1 MSSSH
6 THHPAIS
13 LIVPVY
19 QVRDYIGDC
28 IRSITAQL
36 EPPPFELILVD
47 DCGGDDSMEL
57 ALQLLE
63 TTDNPLAYRVLCHER
78 NRGLSAARN
87 TGIAAAT
94 GDYLLFLD
102 SDDQLAPNALSL
114 LYEAALQHGADV
126 VIGQTSLMT
135 DDPAWMD
142 NQTGILWQR
151 EEALKA
157 YIAEQWMV
165 QGWNKLLR
173 ADFIREHHLLFE
185 EGLLHED
192 NRWSLY
198 LAFSKP
204 SIYCIP
210 ERTYVYRNVRPGSI
224 MNSYSMRNIEHLL
237 GTLSEFARLAV
248 EEGIAE
254 RPEVQLFFAKRLNA
268 YLKWQFHKVPPNR
281 RSYLSLARALR
292 AAITPPMAT
301 MLRLNDNIHFRR
313 MEKIAHLPRFAALP
327 LLSIYL
333 RKLNAYD
340 HQDRQHNIHE

>member
-1 MSSSH
+1 M
-6 THHPAIS
+6 PAS
-13 LIVPVY
+13 PKQSPAVSVIVPIY
-19 QVRDYIGDC
+19 QVRAYVKNCLQSLIG
-28 IRSITAQL
+28 QL
-36 EPPPFELILVD
+36 KPPSYELILVD
-47 DCGGDDSMEL
+47 DCGQDDSVEL
-57 ALQLLE
+57 ALQFLASTE
-63 TTDNPLAYRVLCHER
+63 TPPPYRILRHET

-313 MEKIAHLPRFAALP
+313 MEKIAHLPKFISTP
-327 LLSIYL
+327 LLTAYL
-333 RKLNAYD
+333 RRFLTSG
-340 HQDRQHNIHE
+340 

>member
-1 MSSSH
+1 MSSSPSQS
-6 THHPAIS
+6 PAVS
-13 LIVPVY
+13 VIVPVY
-19 QVRDYIGDC
+19 QVRDYIRDC
-28 IRSITAQL
+28 LQSLIDQVN
-36 EPPPFELILVD
+36 PPPYELLLVD
-47 DCGGDDSMEL
+47 DCGKDDSVEL
-57 ALQLLE
+57 ALQFLSSTTNPPPYQLL
-63 TTDNPLAYRVLCHER
+63 RHEA

-87 TGIAAAT
+87 TGIAAAE
-94 GDYLLFLD
+94 GDYLFFLD
-102 SDDQLAPNALSL
+102 SDDKLAPDALSL
-114 LYEAALQHGADV
+114 LYTAARQHGADV

-151 EEALKA
+151 EETLKA
-157 YIAEQWMV
+157 YIAEQWSEM
-165 QGWNKLLR
+165 GCNKLIR
-173 ADFIREHHLLFE
+173 STFMREHGLQFK

-254 RPEVQLFFAKRLNA
+254 RPEVQLFYAKRLNA

-301 MLRLNDNIHFRR
+301 MLRLNDN
-313 MEKIAHLPRFAALP
+313 
-327 LLSIYL
+327 
-333 RKLNAYD
+333 
-340 HQDRQHNIHE
+340 

>member
-1 MSSSH
+1 M
-6 THHPAIS
+6 PAS
-13 LIVPVY
+13 PKQSPAVSVIVPIY
-19 QVRDYIGDC
+19 QVRAYVKNCLQSLIG
-28 IRSITAQL
+28 QL
-36 EPPPFELILVD
+36 KPPSYELILVD
-47 DCGGDDSMEL
+47 DCGQDDSVEL
-57 ALQLLE
+57 ALQFLTSTE
-63 TTDNPLAYRVLCHER
+63 TPPPYRILRHET

-313 MEKIAHLPRFAALP
+313 MERIAHLPKFSSTP
-327 LLSIYL
+327 LLTVYL
-333 RKLNAYD
+333 RKFSD
-340 HQDRQHNIHE
+340 

>member
-1 MSSSH
+1 M
-6 THHPAIS
+6 PAS
-13 LIVPVY
+13 PKQSPAVSVIVPIY
-19 QVRDYIGDC
+19 QVRAYVKNCLQSLIG
-28 IRSITAQL
+28 QL
-36 EPPPFELILVD
+36 KPPSYELILVD
-47 DCGGDDSMEL
+47 DCGQDDSVEL
-57 ALQLLE
+57 ALQFLASTE
-63 TTDNPLAYRVLCHER
+63 TPPPYRILRHET

-313 MEKIAHLPRFAALP
+313 MEKIAHLPNFIGIS
-327 LLSIYL
+327 LLSVYL
-333 RKLNAYD
+333 VKFAN
-340 HQDRQHNIHE
+340 EK

>member
-1 MSSSH
+1 MSSSPSQS
-6 THHPAIS
+6 PAVS
-13 LIVPVY
+13 VIVPVY
-19 QVRDYIGDC
+19 QVRDYIRDC
-28 IRSITAQL
+28 LQSLITQIN
-36 EPPPFELILVD
+36 PPPYELILVD
-47 DCGGDDSMEL
+47 DCGQDDSVEL
-57 ALQLLE
+57 ALQFLSATTNPPPYQLL
-63 TTDNPLAYRVLCHER
+63 LHEA

-87 TGIAAAT
+87 TGIAAAE
-94 GDYLLFLD
+94 GDYLFFLD
-102 SDDQLAPNALSL
+102 SDDQLVPDALSL
-114 LYEAALQHGADV
+114 LYTAARQHGADV

-142 NQTGILWQR
+142 NKTGILWQR

-281 RSYLSLARALR
+281 RSYLSLALALR

-301 MLRLNDNIHFRR
+301 MLRLNDNVHFRR
-313 MEKIAHLPRFAALP
+313 MEKIAHLPKFISTP
-327 LLSIYL
+327 LLTVYL
-333 RKLNAYD
+333 RKFSD
-340 HQDRQHNIHE
+340 

>member
-1 MSSSH
+1 
-6 THHPAIS
+6 
-13 LIVPVY
+13 
-19 QVRDYIGDC
+19 
-28 IRSITAQL
+28 
-36 EPPPFELILVD
+36 
-47 DCGGDDSMEL
+47 MEL

-94 GDYLLFLD
+94 EDYLLFLD

-185 EGLLHED
+185 EELLHED

-198 LAFSKP
+198 LAFCKP

-292 AAITPPMAT
+292 TAITPPMAT

-313 MEKIAHLPRFAALP
+313 MEKMAHLPKFI
-327 LLSIYL
+327 SIPFFTAYL
-333 RKLNAYD
+333 EKFTD
-340 HQDRQHNIHE
+340 KK

>member
-1 MSSSH
+1 MPASSKPS
-6 THHPAIS
+6 PAVSI
-13 LIVPVY
+13 IIPIY
-19 QVRDYIGDC
+19 QVRAYVKDC
-28 IRSITAQL
+28 LQSLIDQVN
-36 EPPPFELILVD
+36 PPPYELILVD
-47 DCGGDDSMEL
+47 DCGRDDSVEL
-57 ALQLLE
+57 ALQFLSSAENPPPYRLL
-63 TTDNPLAYRVLCHER
+63 RHEA

-87 TGIAAAT
+87 TGIAAAE
-94 GDYLLFLD
+94 GDYLFFLD
-102 SDDQLAPNALSL
+102 SDDQLAPDALSL
-114 LYEAALQHGADV
+114 LYTAARQHGADV
-126 VIGQTSLMT
+126 VIGQTRLMT
-135 DDPAWMD
+135 DDPSWM
-142 NQTGILWQR
+142 NNKAGILWQR

-173 ADFIREHHLLFE
+173 AGFIREHHLLFE

-210 ERTYVYRNVRPGSI
+210 ERTYIYRNVRPGSI

-248 EEGIAE
+248 EEGIAA

-281 RSYLSLARALR
+281 RSYLALARALR
-292 AAITPPMAT
+292 ASITPPMAT

-313 MEKIAHLPRFAALP
+313 IERISHLPHFAALP

-333 RKLNAYD
+333 RKLSGSY
-340 HQDRQHNIHE
+340 HQYRQPNINE

>member
-1 MSSSH
+1 
-6 THHPAIS
+6 
-13 LIVPVY
+13 
-19 QVRDYIGDC
+19 
-28 IRSITAQL
+28 
-36 EPPPFELILVD
+36 
-47 DCGGDDSMEL
+47 MEL
-57 ALQLLE
+57 ALQLLA
-63 TTDNPLAYRVLCHER
+63 TTDNPLAHRVLCHER

-94 GDYLLFLD
+94 GEYLLFLD
-102 SDDQLAPNALSL
+102 SDDQLSPNALSL

-254 RPEVQLFFAKRLNA
+254 RPKVQLFFAKRLNA

-301 MLRLNDNIHFRR
+301 MLRLNDNLHFRR

-340 HQDRQHNIHE
+340 HQNQQHNIHE

>member
-1 MSSSH
+1 MSSSPSQS
-6 THHPAIS
+6 PAVS
-13 LIVPVY
+13 VIVPVY
-19 QVRDYIGDC
+19 QVRDYIRDC
-28 IRSITAQL
+28 LQSLITQIN
-36 EPPPFELILVD
+36 PPPYELILVD
-47 DCGGDDSMEL
+47 DCGQDDSVEL
-57 ALQLLE
+57 ALQFLSATTNPPPYQLL
-63 TTDNPLAYRVLCHER
+63 RHEA

-87 TGIAAAT
+87 TGIAAAE
-94 GDYLLFLD
+94 GDYLFFLD
-102 SDDQLAPNALSL
+102 SDDQLVPDALSL
-114 LYEAALQHGADV
+114 LYTAARQHGADV

-142 NQTGILWQR
+142 NKTGILWQR

-281 RSYLSLARALR
+281 RSYLSLALALR

-301 MLRLNDNIHFRR
+301 MLRLNDNVHFRR
-313 MEKIAHLPRFAALP
+313 MEKIAHLPKFISTP
-327 LLSIYL
+327 LLTVYL
-333 RKLNAYD
+333 RKFSD
-340 HQDRQHNIHE
+340 